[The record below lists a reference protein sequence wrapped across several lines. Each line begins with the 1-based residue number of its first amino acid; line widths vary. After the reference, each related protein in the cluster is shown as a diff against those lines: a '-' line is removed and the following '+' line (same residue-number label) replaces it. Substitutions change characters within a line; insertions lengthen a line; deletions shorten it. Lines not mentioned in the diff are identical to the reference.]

1 MQTILARRR
10 AFSIIVASVFSTAP
24 LAGQVDGRRDTAGK
38 IAAAI
43 AGVDDQASPA
53 TPRGALERFLDLTR
67 AGRYAD
73 AVPYLDLP
81 DSLRSRGPTLA
92 RQLRAVLDRY
102 VWFDL
107 QEVSALT
114 MGDTADGLR
123 PGVDQ
128 VAEIR
133 GPSGD
138 RQPVRLTRVQENG
151 ETLWRFSRG
160 TVERVP
166 AWYAGLQGRWA
177 FEHLPAVLLRTGP
190 FDLLLWQWAA
200 LPLLLLLATLIG
212 QGASRILRTIF
223 GRIAQRTSNEWD
235 DVLLARLGAPL
246 TVACALVATGTLLP
260 LLGLYP
266 PAAALAYQVLRGAF
280 LLVFFWSL
288 WRLVDVGHQLAAHTS
303 WARTSAASR
312 SLIPLG
318 ARVTKAFVIA
328 FAVVAALS
336 LLGYPVTSLIAGLGL
351 GGLAFALAAQK
362 TVENLFG
369 AFSIG
374 VDQPFREGDFVK
386 VDDFTGTVESI
397 GLRSTRFR
405 TLDRTLVTLPNGRLA
420 DMRVE
425 SFAVRDRF
433 RFATVIGLVYDTS
446 PSQMREVLA
455 GFEAV
460 LRAQPK
466 LWPDVVVVRFS
477 ELAAAAL
484 NIEITA
490 WFQTSDWSEFQLVR
504 QEILLQFMAVVARA
518 GTSFAFPT
526 STVHVASLPVGREQN
541 GAEGASAAR
550 AGMDRTTPK
559 DGGA

>member
-1 MQTILARRR
+1 MSTILAHRTVL
-10 AFSIIVASVFSTAP
+10 SIVIASVFSTAP
-24 LAGQVDGRRDTAGK
+24 LAGQADGQRDTTGK
-38 IAAAI
+38 IAAV
-43 AGVDDQASPA
+43 AGADEQASPA
-53 TPRGALERFLDLTR
+53 SPRGALERFLDLTH

-73 AVPYLDLP
+73 AVSYLDLP
-81 DSLRSRGPTLA
+81 DSLRARGPMLA

-102 VWFDL
+102 VSFDL
-107 QEVSALT
+107 QEVSAST

-133 GPSGD
+133 GPNGD

-160 TVERVP
+160 TMARIP
-166 AWYAGLQGRWA
+166 AWYSGLQGRWA

-200 LPLLLLLATLIG
+200 LPLLLLLATLLG
-212 QGASRILRTIF
+212 QAASRVLQTFF

-235 DVLLARLGAPL
+235 NVLLARLGAPL
-246 TVACALVATGTLLP
+246 TVACALVATGALLP
-260 LLGLYP
+260 FLGLYP
-266 PAAALAYQVLRGAF
+266 PAASLAYKILRGAF
-280 LLVFFWSL
+280 LLVIFWSL
-288 WRLVDVGHQLAAHTS
+288 WRLVDVGHQLASHTP
-303 WARTSAASR
+303 WARTSASSR

-362 TVENLFG
+362 TVENMFG

-386 VDDFTGTVESI
+386 VDDFAGTVESI

-425 SFAVRDRF
+425 SFAVRDRL
-433 RFATVIGLVYDTS
+433 RFATTIGLVYDTS
-446 PSQMREVLA
+446 TSQMREVLA

-484 NIEITA
+484 NIEVAA
-490 WFQTSDWSEFQLVR
+490 WFKTTDWGEFQLIR
-504 QEILLQFMAVVARA
+504 QEILLQFMGVVARA

-541 GAEGASAAR
+541 GADSAGAAR
-550 AGMDRTTPK
+550 GGTERTTAR
-559 DGGA
+559 DAGA